1 MTGTST
7 PSPGDPDETLPNLA
21 SPRVV
26 RAVLARHGLTPDR
39 SFGQNFLI
47 DRNALNAVVRAADL
61 PPGASVLE
69 VGPGL
74 GTLTRALAEQ
84 GATVLALELDARLIP
99 ALRETT
105 DALPTVQVRQGDA
118 MRFEHASMPPGSYLV
133 SNLPYQISTALIGT
147 ALESGRY
154 RRLAVLVQREVAE
167 RIVADPGGP
176 GFGAF
181 SLICRHYAEAR
192 IVRDV
197 SPGCFLPAPKV
208 VSSVVRIDP
217 RPDVGPDPDTF
228 ALIRTGFRHR
238 RKTLRKNLITA
249 SYDPSSVARGLDE
262 VGLPPNVRAEVL
274 ALDAWRQLRA
284 VLGDPAGE

>member
-1 MTGTST
+1 LAGTFT
-7 PSPGDPDETLPNLA
+7 PSPGEPDETVPNLA

-26 RAVLARHGLTPDR
+26 RAMLARHGLTPDR

-47 DRNALNAVVRAADL
+47 DRNALNEVVRAADL

-105 DALPTVQVRQGDA
+105 DALPSVQVRQGDA
-118 MRFEHASMPPGSYLV
+118 MRFEHASMPAGSYLV
-133 SNLPYQISTALIGT
+133 SNLPYQISTALIVT

-167 RIVADPGGP
+167 RIVADPGDP

-208 VSSVVRIDP
+208 VSSVVRIDA
-217 RPDVGPDPDTF
+217 RPDVDPDPDTF
-228 ALIRTGFRHR
+228 TLIHIGFRHR
-238 RKTLRKNLITA
+238 RKTLRNNLVAA
-249 SYDPSSVARGLDE
+249 SYDPISVARGLDE

-274 ALDAWRQLRA
+274 ALDAWRQLRT
-284 VLGDPAGE
+284 VLGGPAGD